1 MGNYG
6 TAIDKKWQEKWEK
19 EELYKF
25 DPSKLDKKLYVLEM
39 FSYPSGSQ
47 LHAGHWFNYGPVD
60 TWARLKRMKGYNV
73 FQPMGFDAFGLPA
86 ENYAIKTGVHPQDST
101 EKNIVKMEEQ
111 LKAMGAMFNW
121 ENEVVTCRPDYYKW
135 TQWLFLKLYEKGLAY
150 RKKAPVN
157 WCPSCN
163 TVLANEQVVDGLC
176 ERCDSEVTKKDLTQ
190 WFLKITDYADELL
203 EKLDGLNWPE
213 KTVSMQKHWIGKS
226 TGAEVTFKV
235 KDHDLT
241 FDVFTT
247 RVDTLCGVSYVVL
260 APENKLVDEIV
271 TPENKAAIEAYKEE
285 TAKQSEIERQSISKE
300 KTGVFTGAYAI
311 NPINGK
317 EVPIWASDYVLASYG
332 TGAVMAVPA
341 HDERDFAFATKFNLP
356 INRVIAPKD
365 GSETELPYCEH
376 GVLVNSGEFDGLTT
390 KEAKVKIVEKLAETK
405 EGSQKVNY
413 RLRDWLVSRQ
423 RYWGA
428 PIPMIYCEKC
438 GTVPVPEK
446 DLPVKLPYDV
456 EFAPDGK
463 SPLAKCEEFVNT
475 TCPCC
480 GGKAKRE
487 VDTLD
492 TFVCSSWYYLRYPD
506 NKNTEAPFNKELID
520 KMLPVDMYV
529 GGPEH
534 ACMHLLYA
542 RFITKALRD
551 MDYLNFDE
559 PFTSLVHQGLI
570 LGPDGLKMSKSKGNT
585 ISPDDY
591 INEYGSDVFR
601 MYLMFGFAYTEG
613 GAWSDDGIKSVGRFV
628 DRIERNLEIAR
639 EAINSAN
646 SKTTIDKAEKELN
659 FWLNTAIKGVS
670 EDGEKMQ
677 FNTAIARMM
686 EFINALS
693 KYNKE
698 EVKNTSFLKEVCES
712 FIKILA
718 PFAPHF
724 SEEQWSLFGN
734 TTSVFNESFP
744 EFDPKA
750 LVKDEV
756 EIAIQV
762 NGKIKAKINVASDL
776 DEEGIK
782 AAALADENIV
792 KNTEGKNIVKV
803 IVIKGRLVNIVVK

>member
-6 TAIDKKWQEKWEK
+6 TAIDKKWQDKWEK

-25 DPSKLDKKLYVLEM
+25 DPTNLDKKLYVLEM

-60 TWARLKRMKGYNV
+60 TWARFKRMNGYNV

-86 ENYAIKTGVHPQDST
+86 ENFAIKTGIHPQDST
-101 EKNIVKMEEQ
+101 DKNIVTMEAQ

-135 TQWLFLKLYEKGLAY
+135 TQWLFLELYKKGLAY
-150 RKKAPVN
+150 RKQAPVN

-176 ERCDSEVTKKDLTQ
+176 ERCDTEVTKKDLTQ

-226 TGAEVTFKV
+226 TGAEVTFKI

-260 APENKLVDEIV
+260 APENKLVDKIV
-271 TPENKAAIEAYKEE
+271 TPENKDAVEAYKEE

-317 EVPIWASDYVLASYG
+317 EVPIWVGDYVLASYG

-356 INRVIAPKD
+356 INRVITAKD

-390 KEAKVKIVEKLAETK
+390 KEAKLKIVEKLSETS

-456 EFAPDGK
+456 EFTPDGK

-551 MDYLNFDE
+551 MGYLNFDE

-591 INEYGSDVFR
+591 IKEYGADVFR

-628 DRIERNLEIAR
+628 DRIERNLETAR
-639 EAINSAN
+639 EAINSGN
-646 SKTTIDKAEKELN
+646 SKTTVDKVEKELN
-659 FWLNTAIKGVS
+659 FWLNTAIKGVT

-686 EFINALS
+686 EFVNALS

-698 EVKNTSFLKEVCES
+698 EVVNASFLKEVCES

-724 SEEQWSLFGN
+724 AEEQWSLFGN
-734 TTSVFNESFP
+734 TTSVFNESWP
-744 EFDPKA
+744 IFDPKA

-762 NGKIKAKINVASDL
+762 NGKIKSKINVASDL